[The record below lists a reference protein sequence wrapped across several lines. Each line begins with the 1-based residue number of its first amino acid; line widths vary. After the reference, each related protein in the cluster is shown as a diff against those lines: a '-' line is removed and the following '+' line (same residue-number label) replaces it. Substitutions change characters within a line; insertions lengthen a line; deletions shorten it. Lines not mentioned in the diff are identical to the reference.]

1 METERK
7 DLLKMCGGKKYSVIY
22 ADPAWITRYFKERND
37 GYLSRELPY
46 EAMTDEQIKSLP
58 IREIIAD
65 DAILFLWVI
74 DSKIPMIND
83 FMKAWGFEYKCVGF
97 VWAKKAK
104 TTDGVNANF
113 SSYTRRACEFCYI
126 GVRGKYMVK
135 KKNLDQFIFEPKR
148 EHSRKPDIIRNL
160 IVEMIGDVPRLELFA
175 RTKFEG
181 WDAWGNEADKFTVL
195 KGEEIFN
202 KSFPAQTLFGDG
214 K

>member
-1 METERK
+1 MEHERK
-7 DLLKMCGGKKYSVIY
+7 ELLKMCEGKKYSVIY
-22 ADPAWITRYFKERND
+22 ADPAWETRYFKERKD

-46 EAMTDEQIKSLP
+46 VAMTDEQIKSLP
-58 IREIIAD
+58 VNEIIAD

-126 GVRGKYMVK
+126 GTRGKYMVK
-135 KKNLDQFIFEPKR
+135 KKNLDQFIYEPKR
-148 EHSRKPDIIRNL
+148 EHSRKPDVIRQIIT
-160 IVEMIGDVPRLELFA
+160 EMIGEVPRLEMFA
-175 RTKFEG
+175 REKHEG
-181 WDAWGNEADKFTVL
+181 WDAWGNETDKFET
-195 KGEEIFN
+195 KGGGIFN
-202 KSFPAQTLFGDG
+202 NSFPVQSLFGDE

>member
-1 METERK
+1 M
-7 DLLKMCGGKKYSVIY
+7 KKYNVIY
-22 ADPAWITRYFKERND
+22 ADPPWKTRYFKERKD

-46 EAMTDEQIKSLP
+46 NAMTDKQIKALP
-58 IREIIAD
+58 VKEIIAD

-83 FMKAWGFEYKCVGF
+83 FMRAWGFEYKCVGF

-126 GVRGKYMVK
+126 GTRGKYLVK

-148 EHSRKPDIIRNL
+148 EHSRKPDIIRN
-160 IVEMIGDVPRLELFA
+160 IITEMIGDVPRIELFA
-175 RTKFEG
+175 RQIHKG
-181 WDAWGNEADKFTVL
+181 WDAWGNEV
-195 KGEEIFN
+195 E
-202 KSFPAQTLFGDG
+202 SSVTL
-214 K
+214 